1 MNDTTLLR
9 IFREVKLSDTEEDTI
24 WTVYERINDGSLS
37 KEKGLK
43 TYEKILRVKLR
54 LLSPPNASESL
65 VTLSQQLFE
74 FVQATSGDNTTTKT
88 EVTTKIEKKEKE
100 QETKSP
106 QSPPPPPT
114 TTTLVEKSPKDY
126 IKSPKDINLS
136 LQIEQVRLECETEQY
151 RAEISERKYKQL
163 KMTHSQELN
172 VSKSKLSEVESR
184 IQSLSSDM
192 EYVVFHGEL
201 HSANITKSP
210 SNQQIRTKR
219 MERSEKIGDSSCRG
233 TQGERRDS
241 WKRGE
246 RNERVE
252 RLDETYVG
260 VRAQCSVF
268 ERSVRARS
276 ARISLV
282 SQRRKSFEHMNILC
296 ARISITSL
304 S

>member
-1 MNDTTLLR
+1 MNDATLLR

-74 FVQATSGDNTTTKT
+74 FVQATSGDNTKT

-106 QSPPPPPT
+106 QSPPPT
-114 TTTLVEKSPKDY
+114 TATTLPTDTVVE
-126 IKSPKDINLS
+126 KSPKDINLS

-172 VSKSKLSEVESR
+172 VSNSKLSEVESR
-184 IQSLSSDM
+184 IQSLSNDM
-192 EYVVFHGEL
+192 EYARKEWNESRKSETRLAAALKESDVILGNEAREMNEL
-201 HSANITKSP
+201 
-210 SNQQIRTKR
+210 
-219 MERSEKIGDSSCRG
+219 
-233 TQGERRDS
+233 RDS
-241 WKRGE
+241 MKR
-246 RNERVE
+246 
-252 RLDETYVG
+252 T
-260 VRAQCSVF
+260 
-268 ERSVRARS
+268 
-276 ARISLV
+276 
-282 SQRRKSFEHMNILC
+282 
-296 ARISITSL
+296 
-304 S
+304 

>member
-1 MNDTTLLR
+1 MNDATLLR

-74 FVQATSGDNTTTKT
+74 FVQATSGDNTKT

-106 QSPPPPPT
+106 QSPPPPT
-114 TTTLVEKSPKDY
+114 TTTLPTDTVVE
-126 IKSPKDINLS
+126 KSPKDINLS

-172 VSKSKLSEVESR
+172 VSNSKLSEVESR
-184 IQSLSSDM
+184 IQSLSNDM
-192 EYVVFHGEL
+192 EYARKEWNEARKSETRLAAALKESDVILGNEAREMNEL
-201 HSANITKSP
+201 
-210 SNQQIRTKR
+210 
-219 MERSEKIGDSSCRG
+219 
-233 TQGERRDS
+233 RDS
-241 WKRGE
+241 MKR
-246 RNERVE
+246 
-252 RLDETYVG
+252 T
-260 VRAQCSVF
+260 
-268 ERSVRARS
+268 
-276 ARISLV
+276 
-282 SQRRKSFEHMNILC
+282 
-296 ARISITSL
+296 
-304 S
+304 

>member
-43 TYEKILRVKLR
+43 TYEKILRVKMR
-54 LLSPPNASESL
+54 LLSPPKSSESL
-65 VTLSQQLFE
+65 VTLSHQLFE
-74 FVQATSGDNTTTKT
+74 FVQATSGDNTTKT
-88 EVTTKIEKKEKE
+88 EVTTKIEEKE

-106 QSPPPPPT
+106 QSPPPPPPPTTT

-172 VSKSKLSEVESR
+172 VSNSKLSEVESR
-184 IQSLSSDM
+184 IQSLSNDM
-192 EYVVFHGEL
+192 EYARKEWNEARKSETRLAAALKESDVILGNEAREMNEL
-201 HSANITKSP
+201 
-210 SNQQIRTKR
+210 
-219 MERSEKIGDSSCRG
+219 
-233 TQGERRDS
+233 RDS
-241 WKRGE
+241 MKR
-246 RNERVE
+246 
-252 RLDETYVG
+252 T
-260 VRAQCSVF
+260 
-268 ERSVRARS
+268 
-276 ARISLV
+276 
-282 SQRRKSFEHMNILC
+282 
-296 ARISITSL
+296 
-304 S
+304 